1 MSVPVNQQG
10 FSSSSLGGWM
20 LESSCIG
27 PQRHSHSVYG
37 GAGCFGTRI
46 SQGPHFNS
54 SCSAG
59 GDWPVFNGGKFTM
72 QNLND
77 RLARYLEKVRSL
89 ENKNR
94 ELQINIDEFRVK
106 TTYITKDYANYFSII
121 RDLKAEI
128 TRSCSENQ
136 NVLLQIDNSK
146 LAAEDFKLKDEMEM
160 NMRKMVEADVF
171 RLRGIRDGMTLT
183 MSSLELTVEELKEE
197 LIRMKSEHKK
207 VRSTGRQTKER
218 LERRT
223 WGINEAFVLLLQE
236 MEELRRRGAGKV
248 KVDVD
253 NSGSCDLE
261 RVLAEMRE
269 RYEIVIKNNKQEI
282 EKWYQ
287 EKIKAL
293 QEQIR
298 IYTTE
303 VETHR
308 SQTSV
313 LKRSYQS
320 LEITRQALY
329 TEIQCWQQNICVV
342 NNQTSAQ
349 LSCHQSAVAALEA
362 ELQKMKTRVT
372 EHRIKH
378 DTVLEIKARLESEIA
393 EYRRLLEGEG
403 YEQKKALIIKQVTE
417 EVEEQK
423 PHIEKR
429 VKTIVE
435 EIVNGQVVSSSVD
448 TQVHTVQ

>member
-27 PQRHSHSVYG
+27 PQRYSHSVYG

-46 SQGPHFNS
+46 SQGSHLNS
-54 SCSAG
+54 SCSAR
-59 GDWPVFNGGKFTM
+59 PVFNGGKLTM

-106 TTYITKDYANYFSII
+106 TSYITKDYANYFSII

-207 VRSTGRQTKER
+207 
-218 LERRT
+218 
-223 WGINEAFVLLLQE
+223 

-253 NSGSCDLE
+253 NAGSCDLE

-287 EKIKAL
+287 EKVTL

-329 TEIQCWQQNICVV
+329 TENICVV

-349 LSCHQSAVAALEA
+349 LSCHQSVVAALEA

-378 DTVLEIKARLESEIA
+378 DTVLEIKTRLESEIA

-403 YEQKKALIIKQVTE
+403 YEQKKISTLHPFNPDAS
-417 EVEEQK
+417 QK

-448 TQVHTVQ
+448 TRVHTVQ

>member
-27 PQRHSHSVYG
+27 PQRYSHSVYG

-46 SQGPHFNS
+46 SQGSHLNS
-54 SCSAG
+54 SCSAR
-59 GDWPVFNGGKFTM
+59 PVFNGGKLTM

-106 TTYITKDYANYFSII
+106 TSYITKDYANYFSII

-207 VRSTGRQTKER
+207 
-218 LERRT
+218 
-223 WGINEAFVLLLQE
+223 E

-253 NSGSCDLE
+253 NAGSCDLE

-349 LSCHQSAVAALEA
+349 LSCHQSVVAALEA

-378 DTVLEIKARLESEIA
+378 DTVLEIKTRLESEIA

-448 TQVHTVQ
+448 TRVHTVQ

>member
-207 VRSTGRQTKER
+207 
-218 LERRT
+218 
-223 WGINEAFVLLLQE
+223 E

>member
-1 MSVPVNQQG
+1 MSMPVNQQG

-27 PQRHSHSVYG
+27 PQRYSHSVYG

-46 SQGPHFNS
+46 SQGSHLNS

-59 GDWPVFNGGKFTM
+59 GNWPVFNGGKLTM

-106 TTYITKDYANYFSII
+106 TSYITKDYANYFSII

-136 NVLLQIDNSK
+136 NVLLQIDSSK

-183 MSSLELTVEELKEE
+183 MSSMELTVEELKEE

-207 VRSTGRQTKER
+207 VRSTGRAATP
-218 LERRT
+218 
-223 WGINEAFVLLLQE
+223 
-236 MEELRRRGAGKV
+236 GAGKV

-253 NSGSCDLE
+253 NAGSCDLE

-329 TEIQCWQQNICVV
+329 TE
-342 NNQTSAQ
+342 TSAQ
-349 LSCHQSAVAALEA
+349 LSCHQSVVAALEV

-393 EYRRLLEGEG
+393 EYRKLLEGGG
-403 YEQKKALIIKQVTE
+403 YEQKK
-417 EVEEQK
+417 
-423 PHIEKR
+423 

-435 EIVNGQVVSSSVD
+435 EIVNGQVVSSCVD